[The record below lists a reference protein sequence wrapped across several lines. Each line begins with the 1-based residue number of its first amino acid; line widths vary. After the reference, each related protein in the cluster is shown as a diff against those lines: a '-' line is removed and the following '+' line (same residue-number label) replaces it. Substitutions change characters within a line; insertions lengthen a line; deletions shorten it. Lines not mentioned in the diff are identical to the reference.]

1 MDANALVIIALC
13 FNVLVLAVGAMSGK
27 KDKLELHLRAVKA
40 EIKAEL
46 LENMLGLMLE
56 KKSKCSCKEPNNIED

>member
-27 KDKLELHLRAVKA
+27 KDKLELHLKAMKA

-46 LENMLGLMLE
+46 LQDMM
-56 KKSKCSCKEPNNIED
+56 KSLLDAKQEDN

>member
-27 KDKLELHLRAVKA
+27 KDKLELHLRAVKS
-40 EIKAEL
+40 ELKAEL
-46 LENMLGLMLE
+46 LESMLGLMLD
-56 KKSKCSCKEPNNIED
+56 KNKCSCKESDNSEE